1 MIFVGSAERIAVD
14 FSKKLCITLARSC
27 GAGNGRTW
35 SECSDAEDDSPK
47 SSIKVMIYDSSSCQ
61 QSLSIDVTCNVSGFT
76 VCHLILRLASPDL
89 MECTRAY
96 RVLHVLFIIK
106 SICSIRL
113 VYSRCQEGDSLRKI
127 AMWRGFGDSCNTIQH
142 AGPCDGAIVIL
153 Q

>member
-14 FSKKLCITLARSC
+14 FSKKFCITLARSC

-47 SSIKVMIYDSSSCQ
+47 SSIKVLIYDSSSCQ
-61 QSLSIDVTCNVSGFT
+61 QSLSNDVTCNVSGFT
-76 VCHLILRLASPDL
+76 VCLLILLRLASPDL

-96 RVLHVLFIIK
+96 RVLHDLLK

-127 AMWRGFGDSCNTIQH
+127 AMWRGFGD
-142 AGPCDGAIVIL
+142 P
-153 Q
+153 